1 MKKLIFSVLLCCVA
15 IVASAQVQ
23 RPKLV
28 VGIVIDQMRWD
39 YLYYYY
45 DKFGEGGM
53 KRLINEGF
61 SCDNQMLNYVPTVTG
76 VGHASIYT
84 GAGPATNGIASNDFR
99 DGDKMVYCC
108 DDPSV
113 QGVGTTS
120 KAGQMSPHYMLGTTI
135 GDMLRQATDFKAK
148 VFGVAIK
155 DRAAIMPA
163 GHSANGAFW
172 YDKSVAGFVTSSYYM
187 DKLPDY
193 VQKFNKQNTMKKG
206 YDPKVHADGVT
217 VTFDMAEAIM
227 KAEKLGQNGTTDMLC
242 VSISSTDAISHQTG
256 TWCSPGKEN
265 EEVFL
270 TLDRDIKKF
279 FDALDAQVGKDGYLL
294 FLTADHAGTHNPN
307 TQREHKL
314 VGGSWDKTA
323 TLRQVNEALSKKFG
337 VEGKYFN
344 ASVGFSLYLDH
355 AFLAQN
361 NLDIEAVKAAAIA
374 ELKKVPELITAVDYE
389 KAAVAAL
396 PQWIRE
402 RIINGYYPG
411 RSGDIYAVAKANYFD
426 WAVKPGFYGSAHGS
440 WNPADTHI
448 PLIFM
453 GWNVKPGKTNRLTTM
468 VDVAP
473 TVCAMLHVQ
482 APDAST
488 GNPIVEVVDQK

>member
-1 MKKLIFSVLLCCVA
+1 MKKIFLSLLVCIMA
-15 IVASAQVQ
+15 LTASAQVA

-28 VGIVIDQMRWD
+28 VGLVIDQMRWD
-39 YLYYYY
+39 YMYYYY
-45 DKFGEGGM
+45 DKYGEGGM
-53 KRLINEGF
+53 KRLMAEGF
-61 SCDNQMLNYVPTVTG
+61 SCDNQMLNYVPTITG
-76 VGHASIYT
+76 VGHSSIYT
-84 GAGPATNGIASNDFR
+84 GAVPAANGIPGNDFYL
-99 DGDKMVYCC
+99 DGKRVYCT
-108 DDPSV
+108 DDPDAK
-113 QGVGTTS
+113 GVGTDS
-120 KAGQMSPHYMLGTTI
+120 KAGCMSPKNMLGTTI
-135 GDMLRQATDFKAK
+135 GDMLRCATDFRSK
-148 VFGVAIK
+148 VIGIALK
-155 DRAAIMPA
+155 DRASILPA
-163 GHSANGAFW
+163 GHSANAAYW
-172 YDKSVAGFVTSSYYM
+172 YDKSVAGFITSSYYM
-187 DKLPDY
+187 DALPDW
-193 VQKFNKQNTMKKG
+193 VKKFNRSSGMKKG
-206 YDPKVHADGVT
+206 YDPKSGSDGVT
-217 VTFDMAEAIM
+217 LTFNMAEAAL
-227 KAEKLGQNGTTDMLC
+227 KNEQLGKGETPDMLC
-242 VSISSTDAISHQTG
+242 ISISSTDAISHKTG
-256 TWCSPGKEN
+256 TWFSPGKEN

-402 RIINGYYPG
+402 RIINGYYKG

-426 WAVKPGFYGSAHGS
+426 WNVKPGFYGSTHGS

-453 GWNVKPGKTNRLTTM
+453 GWNVKPGKTNRLTNM
-468 VDVAP
+468 VDTAP